1 MPLSR
6 DICPQCIIM
15 STQASM
21 KHAYVTPLPTV
32 VNPGPA
38 NGSTMRNVA
47 AKGNSTRNT
56 LMRSTWMVRRRHT
69 P

>member
-1 MPLSR
+1 
-6 DICPQCIIM
+6 M